1 MRRARS
7 RSMTPTSSSRANS
20 SSRPSIVTPSNGS
33 ILRWASLTANEQEQ
47 LARILDNHGIQF
59 RKIMARGG
67 HVHNVA
73 YLRILCDDHERPS
86 SSSSTV
92 VAGKQPLLSE
102 GEDSSAARRQA
113 PRPLQWDEGISTLTV
128 SGTVSEYPEQQQH
141 SLVSE
146 KDGDWQEALSQL
158 RSVYISVF
166 EALGDTGH
174 DRRHPPAI
182 FSTDTETGAS
192 GGKLHR
198 TMEAFYAD
206 RSVKDATVHA
216 AKALQSTGQQQT
228 SVASIFV
235 HWLTGRLGLR
245 RLTGQ
250 GMMETLLLVHR
261 SREADM
267 MADIFA
273 RLLEGSY
280 DATDLLF
287 FLYVRSIVSTNV
299 QVDKSPKAAHRHH
312 HHHQPIIVQ
321 LPLND
326 IKALAKKVFG
336 RDQKTIYDTFIHV
349 LTDEITK
356 AGGGDGAAAVGQ
368 HHHHHTEDQEQQPL
382 VEVGYFMYI
391 ALWVYHHQRPEV
403 MMATGHPPQ
412 GAVEHGV
419 KAPTDA
425 TTRDLLHGSQES
437 EVANTTHKDNAA
449 AAAPVLYDDDN
460 CVSPSVV
467 EQTSVAPPAAV
478 VYISLAALYSAR
490 FDRYS
495 GFTVKHGRLRAINV
509 EWPQADLGH
518 HCRPVVELP
527 WVVVD
532 MIHACQ
538 RSMMDSVQEARQ
550 SSRHPLR
557 LPHRDFDA
565 ALEPCVQTVLREE
578 CTRLVGRVE
587 PIINDIHLPPASG
600 PLVADALTAVAT
612 RMTTTAD
619 ELVQIIMD
627 GSVDDWGTSLGSLL
641 LSQSKH
647 QQQQQAIDRERL
659 LNADIPVYQ
668 RLVQLRDSI
677 LADESGALRQSA
689 VRDFCET
696 LLSSS
701 VLEAYCAQL
710 MTQDPVSPS
719 LVRPEIILPPS
730 SLHNIEDMFK
740 AQDKDGDGRI
750 DAEELAEAWKAA
762 LKKGSQHR

>member
-33 ILRWASLTANEQEQ
+33 ILRWASLTASEQEQ

-86 SSSSTV
+86 STG
-92 VAGKQPLLSE
+92 VAGKQPLFSK

-113 PRPLQWDEGISTLTV
+113 ARPLQCDEGMSSLTV
-128 SGTVSEYPEQQQH
+128 SGTVSECPEQQQH
-141 SLVSE
+141 SVVSE

-158 RSVYISVF
+158 RSVYIPVF

-174 DRRHPPAI
+174 DRRHLPAV
-182 FSTDTETGAS
+182 FSTNTDTGAS
-192 GGKLHR
+192 GGKLQR

-245 RLTGQ
+245 RLTDQ

-287 FLYVRSIVSTNV
+287 FLYVRSIVSANV

-312 HHHQPIIVQ
+312 NHHQPIIVQ

-326 IKALAKKVFG
+326 IKVLAKKVFG
-336 RDQKTIYDTFIHV
+336 RDQKTIYDTFLHV

-356 AGGGDGAAAVGQ
+356 AGGGDGEAVGQ
-368 HHHHHTEDQEQQPL
+368 HHHTEDHEQQPL

-437 EVANTTHKDNAA
+437 ENANMTYKADNAA
-449 AAAPVLYDDDN
+449 TAPVLYDDN
-460 CVSPSVV
+460 CISPSGVQ
-467 EQTSVAPPAAV
+467 QTSMISDCLQSIQQYRKARQEEEQPQESSTSLWRSPTRPGSIVTRASPSSTEGYVQSTSSGPSQIAAELSEEGPSV
-478 VYISLAALYSAR
+478 
-490 FDRYS
+490 
-495 GFTVKHGRLRAINV
+495 
-509 EWPQADLGH
+509 GH
-518 HCRPVVELP
+518 HRPVELP

-532 MIHACQ
+532 MVHACQ
-538 RSMMDSVQEARQ
+538 RSMIDSVQEARQ

-578 CTRLVGRVE
+578 CTLLVGRVE
-587 PIINDIHLPPASG
+587 PVINDIHLPPASG

-612 RMTTTAD
+612 LITTTAD

-641 LSQSKH
+641 LSQSK
-647 QQQQQAIDRERL
+647 QREQQQAIDRERL

-677 LADESGALRQSA
+677 LADELGTLRQSA

-710 MTQDPVSPS
+710 MRREL
-719 LVRPEIILPPS
+719 LVLCDKHHVVPPIMS
-730 SLHNIEDMFK
+730 NNTTHT
-740 AQDKDGDGRI
+740 
-750 DAEELAEAWKAA
+750 
-762 LKKGSQHR
+762 